1 MMGYGL
7 DRDWRTHP
15 MMEQLDAEMLI
26 GDPSSNPV
34 SMSVRTALHSLKAR
48 T

>member
-1 MMGYGL
+1 MDSTGIGE
-7 DRDWRTHP
+7 RIP